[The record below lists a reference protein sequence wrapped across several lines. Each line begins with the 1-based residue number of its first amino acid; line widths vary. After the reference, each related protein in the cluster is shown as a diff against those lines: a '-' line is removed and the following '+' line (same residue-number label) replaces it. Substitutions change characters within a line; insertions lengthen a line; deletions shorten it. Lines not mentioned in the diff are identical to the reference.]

1 MQVGDAVQVYG
12 SGPVGIILSDTLTKE
27 WYDRAALMW
36 KLYSYHEVFFDN
48 GVQKIDP
55 FALRIVE
62 KEIKK

>member
-1 MQVGDAVQVYG
+1 MQIGNAVQVYG
-12 SGPVGIILSDTLTKE
+12 SGPVGIILSSTLTKTA
-27 WYDRAALMW
+27 YDG